1 MAVQPLLLRRLG
13 WLDIRA
19 VCSRAHGWYSFWRW
33 VWIWLLGL
41 FFAKYIKV
49 QIILKLLRLLSSIK
63 MNLGNAT
70 QKNIEIL
77 AIKVSWWLQLHFA
90 AFWEKFLLYYYLGK
104 TPFQYNFRNQS
115 KKAKLVEN
123 SQTINPLHIS

>member
-1 MAVQPLLLRRLG
+1 MVTNTIVRQTN
-13 WLDIRA
+13 
-19 VCSRAHGWYSFWRW
+19 
-33 VWIWLLGL
+33 
-41 FFAKYIKV
+41 K
-49 QIILKLLRLLSSIK
+49 
-63 MNLGNAT
+63 NLGNAT